1 MNRDDTDL
9 FHFGLSNF
17 DNDAQTNEAIGYP
30 MAAMCVRM
38 SSDQS
43 VLHFTPINVASY
55 VLPRPASRNHNSI
68 VSMILAQCCFEMKKK
83 MPCTCGS
90 SNRIMLESAR
100 RIANKV
106 VHRQVSTSE
115 LSMTPPIATQVSRSV
130 CDNGQHIVRIENQ
143 VFHCSNKNTDNDP
156 SAGSP
161 TETLLRLLLPLD
173 VQVWSSFRPNMA
185 TTRMATLA
193 CPKTSLKHP
202 IGSSD
207 GRCVQRAGT

>member
-1 MNRDDTDL
+1 
-9 FHFGLSNF
+9 
-17 DNDAQTNEAIGYP
+17 
-30 MAAMCVRM
+30 
-38 SSDQS
+38 
-43 VLHFTPINVASY
+43 
-55 VLPRPASRNHNSI
+55 
-68 VSMILAQCCFEMKKK
+68 

-90 SNRIMLESAR
+90 SNRIMLESDSKENR
-100 RIANKV
+100 RQSCTSVSVKFHYYEVELMLFSMLPRYNKS
-106 VHRQVSTSE
+106 QVSTSE

>member
-90 SNRIMLESAR
+90 SNRIMLES
-100 RIANKV
+100 
-106 VHRQVSTSE
+106 E
-115 LSMTPPIATQVSRSV
+115 LSMTTPIATQVSRSI

-173 VQVWSSFRPNMA
+173 VQVWSSFRPNIA